1 MLEGLA
7 KKKEKRSVR
16 VGGEGKVSDILLEH
30 PNTSHPFMIV
40 SMIGITAKLFSLV
53 IPRNYS

>member
-1 MLEGLA
+1 MA